1 MKKTNRWQLV
11 FGILVAVG
19 LVTLAISG
27 YLTPLTRLV
36 VGPVVGAQTWLAERA
51 QAVKEL
57 TTAPSDLALMRQR
70 IANLEAEN
78 SRLQIEVIELQQQ
91 VQQAAVLSTL
101 VDYAR
106 SRTENRYLAASV
118 IGYDTSPFLRYILI
132 NRGSDDGLRR
142 GMPVVTNQGL
152 VGQVAAVNSSAARVQ
167 LITDPAASVNV
178 YLQRADAE
186 AVVQG
191 QLTGEITLEM
201 APQSANL
208 EVGDLIVTSGLGG
221 NYPANL
227 VIGQVTSVRRR
238 DSDLFQSAA
247 VQPAV
252 NFAELEIVLVITNFR
267 PVDTSSLIP

>member
-36 VGPVVGAQTWLAERA
+36 VGPVVGAQTWLAERV

-167 LITDPAASVNV
+167 LITDPAASVKV
-178 YLQRADAE
+178 YLHRADAE

>member
-36 VGPVVGAQTWLAERA
+36 VGPVVGAQTWLAERV

>member
-1 MKKTNRWQLV
+1 MRKTNRWQLI

-19 LVTLAISG
+19 LVALAISG

-36 VGPVVGAQTWLAERA
+36 VQPVVGVQTWLAERV
-51 QAVKEL
+51 QAVKEF
-57 TTAPSDLALMRQR
+57 TTAPSDLALLRQR

-106 SRTENRYLAASV
+106 SSTENRYLAASV

-201 APQSANL
+201 VPQSAAL
-208 EVGDLIVTSGLGG
+208 EAGDLIVTSGLGG

-227 VIGQVTSVRRR
+227 VIGQVTSVRQR

>member
-36 VGPVVGAQTWLAERA
+36 VGPVVGAQTWLAERV

-91 VQQAAVLSTL
+91 VQKAAVLSTL

-106 SRTENRYLAASV
+106 SSTENRYLAASV

-152 VGQVAAVNSSAARVQ
+152 VGQVVAVNSSAARVQ